1 MKSRNTTQKIVIASM
16 FAALACVATM
26 IIKIPTPL
34 KGYMNL
40 GDSIVLIAGWMLSP
54 LYGFLAAGLG
64 SALADVFSGYFIYA
78 PVTFA
83 IKGLMAL
90 AAWYIYKVLCKKIK
104 GSVSRLISAF
114 IAEIIMILGYY
125 VFEGFMYGFGAS
137 LANIPANAIQGA
149 AGLILG
155 FALIKIFENTKIN
168 FQ

>member
-1 MKSRNTTQKIVIASM
+1 MKSKNTTQKIVLAAM

-26 IIKIPTPL
+26 VIKIPSPL

-40 GDSIVLIAGWMLSP
+40 GDSVVLVAGWMLSP

-64 SALADVFSGYFIYA
+64 SALADLFSGYAVYA

-83 IKGLMAL
+83 VKGLMAL
-90 AAWYIYKVLCKKIK
+90 AGWYIYKVLSKKIK
-104 GSVSRLISAF
+104 GSASRIISGF
-114 IAEIIMILGYY
+114 VAEIIMILGYY
-125 VFEGFMYGFGAS
+125 LFEGIMYGFGAS
-137 LANIPANAIQGA
+137 LVNIPANAIQGI

-155 FALIKIFENTKIN
+155 FLLIKVFEKTKIN